1 MYNVRSAVCAR
12 LSLWRSRHGGGG
24 GFEAKSIQQNLEV
37 AAWLVQHGALPDLV
51 AEGRVDAT
59 ALSVAAGN
67 PRVTKWLH
75 DAARDASR
83 CASGNSEH
91 NPPND
96 INGARLDLMYVSPA
110 SGAWPST
117 LSLHTNTCRA
127 HTVDQLFFLVR
138 APHTRG
144 QDQVP

>member
-1 MYNVRSAVCAR
+1 MATGPG
-12 LSLWRSRHGGGG
+12 HGRQ
-24 GFEAKSIQQNLEV
+24 SLEV
-37 AAWLVQHGALPDLV
+37 TAWLVQHDALPDLV

-91 NPPND
+91 NPPPP
-96 INGARLDLMYVSPA
+96 INGARLDLMYVPPA
-110 SGAWPST
+110 SGAWPGT
-117 LSLHTNTCRA
+117 LPMHTNTCRA
-127 HTVDQLFFLVR
+127 HNVDQFFWVR